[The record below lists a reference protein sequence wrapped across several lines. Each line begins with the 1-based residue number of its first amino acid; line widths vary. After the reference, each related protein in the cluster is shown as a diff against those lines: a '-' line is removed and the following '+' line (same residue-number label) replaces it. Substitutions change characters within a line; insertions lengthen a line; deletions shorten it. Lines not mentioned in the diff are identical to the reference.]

1 MKYDGIINDRKV
13 GAAMR
18 KTHLMFIVITI
29 TLLIT
34 TALFACTPK
43 KLDIYIFEK
52 ISECDNI
59 NGDVHTNAK
68 VTVYDNSD
76 KDKNLKG
83 LSYSSFF
90 AGEYLSNELDFKIF
104 AYEFENTE
112 NAKKYFE
119 NATGKKNVND
129 TTFSMSKGMFE
140 YMIIVIDN
148 KNAYCA
154 YTSPSNDEALETFL
168 AEVFS
173 KKLDL

>member
-1 MKYDGIINDRKV
+1 
-13 GAAMR
+13 MR
-18 KTHLMFIVITI
+18 KTNLIFIVIAI
-29 TLLIT
+29 AT
-34 TALFACTPK
+34 TLFACSPK

-52 ISECDNI
+52 ISECDKI
-59 NGDVHTNAK
+59 NDVHTDAK

-104 AYEFENTE
+104 AYEFENAE

-129 TTFSMSKGMFE
+129 TTFSTSKGMFE
-140 YMIIVIDN
+140 YMIIIIDN

-154 YTSPSNDEALETFL
+154 YTSPANDVALESFL
-168 AEVFS
+168 AEIFS
-173 KKLDL
+173 KKLDF